1 MKPSIQSI
9 ACFATMIIA
18 SVVSLTGCDSTGRG
32 RAKEATT
39 TMQTMENDIKAVAVQ
54 LDVTGASLDELMKQG
69 QSDVKKAFNAFTD
82 NVSKLEGMQKDIA
95 KHADEM
101 KARGKDYFEEWQ
113 KEGNKYK
120 NQQIQELG
128 EQRRIELGEIYGR
141 IAENSIGVRDA
152 FKSYVSDSKE
162 IQNYLSNDL
171 TSKGIEA
178 IVPISKKVVSN
189 GENLRLAIKN
199 VQTAIERAR
208 AEMSQSG
215 R

>member
-1 MKPSIQSI
+1 MKLTTQSAACLFAVLI
-9 ACFATMIIA
+9 AA
-18 SVVSLTGCDSTGRG
+18 VVGVGGCDSTGRQ
-32 RAKEATT
+32 RSKEATT
-39 TMQTMENDIKAVAVQ
+39 TMQTMENDIKLVAVQ
-54 LDVTGASLDELMKQG
+54 LDATGASLDELMRPG
-69 QSDVKKAFNAFTD
+69 QSDVKKAFSLFTD
-82 NVSKLEGMQKDIA
+82 NVSKIEKMEREFA

-120 NQQIQELG
+120 NPQIQELG
-128 EQRRIELGEIYGR
+128 EQRRMELGETYGK
-141 IAENSIGVRDA
+141 IAENSIGVKDA
-152 FKSYVSDSKE
+152 FKAYVSDAKE

-178 IVPISKKVVSN
+178 IAAISRKVVNN

-199 VQTAIERAR
+199 VQTAIENAR
-208 AEMSQSG
+208 AEMIQSG

>member
-1 MKPSIQSI
+1 MKLTTQ
-9 ACFATMIIA
+9 
-18 SVVSLTGCDSTGRG
+18 SVVLFFTMLIVAVIGLAGCDSTGRQ
-32 RAKEATT
+32 RSKEATT
-39 TMQTMENDIKAVAVQ
+39 TMQTMENDIKLVAVQ
-54 LDVTGASLDELMKQG
+54 LDATGASLDELMRPG
-69 QSDVKKAFNAFTD
+69 QSDVKKVFNSYTE
-82 NVSKLEGMQKDIA
+82 NVSKIEIMEKDFA

-101 KARGKDYFEEWQ
+101 KARGKEYFEEWQ

-120 NQQIQELG
+120 NPQIQELS

-141 IAENSIGVRDA
+141 IAENSIGVKDA
-152 FKSYVSDSKE
+152 FKAYVSDAKE

-178 IVPISKKVVSN
+178 IAAIARKVVSN
-189 GENLRLAIKN
+189 GENLRYAIKN
-199 VQTAIERAR
+199 VQTAIEKAR

>member
-1 MKPSIQSI
+1 MLIVTVI
-9 ACFATMIIA
+9 GL
-18 SVVSLTGCDSTGRG
+18 VGCDSTGRQ
-32 RAKEATT
+32 RSREATT
-39 TMQTMENDIKAVAVQ
+39 TMQTMENDIKSVAVQ
-54 LDVTGASLDELMKQG
+54 LDATGASLDELMRPG
-69 QSDVKKAFNAFTD
+69 QSDVKKAFNSYTD
-82 NVSKLEGMQKDIA
+82 NVSKIEKMEEDFA

-113 KEGNKYK
+113 KEGDKYK
-120 NQQIQELG
+120 NPQIQELSD
-128 EQRRIELGEIYGR
+128 QRRIELGEIYGK

-152 FKSYVSDSKE
+152 FKAYVSDAKE

-178 IVPISKKVVSN
+178 IAATARKVVDN

-199 VQTAIERAR
+199 VQTAIEKAR
-208 AEMSQSG
+208 AEMIQSG